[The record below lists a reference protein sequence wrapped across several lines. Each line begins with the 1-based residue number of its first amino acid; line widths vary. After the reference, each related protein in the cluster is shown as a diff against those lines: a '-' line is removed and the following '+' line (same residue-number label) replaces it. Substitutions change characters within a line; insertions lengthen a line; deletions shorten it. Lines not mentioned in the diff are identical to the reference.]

1 MKLILSDPADDRVD
15 PVLAAWCN
23 GLVIDMFEAYLHLRT
38 EDKHMGRS
46 TEVEH
51 ADLLA
56 FDHRVTVVDT
66 ERTSRH
72 FGHANPDEAY
82 RADGLDCLNE
92 DQSASGRNGKPGLG
106 TNEGTVGIAR
116 FEVVV
121 ALRGSFVRQHNIVR
135 AFHSIGFLNPTV
147 DRAAPAM
154 VVLRTK
160 EP

>member
-1 MKLILSDPADDRVD
+1 MA
-15 PVLAAWCN
+15 
-23 GLVIDMFEAYLHLRT
+23 
-38 EDKHMGRS
+38 
-46 TEVEH
+46 H

-72 FGHANPDEAY
+72 FRHTNPDEANQ
-82 RADGLDCLNE
+82 ADRLVCLNE
-92 DQSASGRNGKPGLG
+92 DQSASGGNGKPGLR
-106 TNEGTVGIAR
+106 TNEGTVRIAR

-121 ALRGSFVRQHNIVR
+121 ALRGSFIRQYNIVR